1 MAAITRRHSSRWSSS
16 EGAGIGSSTRIID
29 VFDDLT
35 GNATDLEITKDT
47 IGRIKSLLG
56 KPE

>member
-1 MAAITRRHSSRWSSS
+1 MG
-16 EGAGIGSSTRIID
+16 GAHQDKMIID

-35 GNATDLEITKDT
+35 GNATDLDITGDAIK
-47 IGRIKSLLG
+47 RIKSLLG